1 MEEISE
7 AALAYYENG
16 SEEQKQ
22 LARDFFNSL
31 DEDGNGTVDVHEFIK
46 ILSEEG
52 HGLVNNSGF
61 FQELD
66 RDGNESLDFNEF
78 LTLFYIIKS
87 RSRPFCAGCGIFLK
101 SLFFSCAKCHESSDE
116 TFDLCSACYRGKRF
130 SHQHAAFLDN
140 YTLLAHKRL
149 ITLGGKGQPN
159 TSQAASSGTSSSN
172 PKPPESK
179 SATSSQ
185 SSSSAKPQKPQT
197 KTSAR
202 PNPKQE
208 KRRQRL
214 EAFNN
219 GIDMGNYVSDVVT
232 GDCSIL

>member
-1 MEEISE
+1 MERPSPFIELRSKPQGWRVRSMEEISE

-149 ITLGGKGQPN
+149 ITLGGKGLPN
-159 TSQAASSGTSSSN
+159 TSQVMYIIIIIIPCIHLPTFST
-172 PKPPESK
+172 
-179 SATSSQ
+179 TFSQ
-185 SSSSAKPQKPQT
+185 AL
-197 KTSAR
+197 R
-202 PNPKQE
+202 WFLDPNIQE
-208 KRRQRL
+208 EGSEFL
-214 EAFNN
+214 FIHN
-219 GIDMGNYVSDVVT
+219 ISWF
-232 GDCSIL
+232 

>member
-46 ILSEEG
+46 ILGEEG

-66 RDGNESLDFNEF
+66 RDGNEIALSAMKAAMKHL
-78 LTLFYIIKS
+78 
-87 RSRPFCAGCGIFLK
+87 IFALRV
-101 SLFFSCAKCHESSDE
+101 
-116 TFDLCSACYRGKRF
+116 TGGKRF

-149 ITLGGKGQPN
+149 ITLGGKGLPN

-197 KTSAR
+197 KASAR
-202 PNPKQE
+202 PNPKQFQE

-219 GIDMGNYVSDVVT
+219 GIDMGNYVSDVIT